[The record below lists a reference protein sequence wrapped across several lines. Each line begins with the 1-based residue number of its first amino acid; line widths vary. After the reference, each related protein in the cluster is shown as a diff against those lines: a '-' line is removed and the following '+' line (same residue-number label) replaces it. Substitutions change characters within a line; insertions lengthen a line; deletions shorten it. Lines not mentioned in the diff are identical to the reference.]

1 MKKFDRKQ
9 IYMLLPLT
17 SALYYIILYFV
28 ILYITLITI
37 RIKLL
42 IIIISNKFQQNT
54 TKIDQSEIVEG
65 SHFVLPYTQHL
76 QYIFINLKCFALN
89 ALSICMLRWTNYT
102 FIENCE

>member
-1 MKKFDRKQ
+1 M
-9 IYMLLPLT
+9 
-17 SALYYIILYFV
+17 
-28 ILYITLITI
+28 
-37 RIKLL
+37 
-42 IIIISNKFQQNT
+42 SNKFQQNK

-89 ALSICMLRWTNYT
+89 ALLICMLRWTKHT